1 MGRMQRE
8 TRRRRAL
15 VPDPVRC
22 ERLQRPSGPSSRS
35 GAKAKVAHWTL
46 AIPLAALDFLAAI
59 GIWSSGRRTGPPF
72 HFVST
77 KLTNGAECAK
87 MSADPPTIKQK
98 GIREAQKKV
107 TATREKSD
115 SSLGRAESR
124 WVLLFT
130 RLISGPVNLGPRR
143 GGRA

>member
-46 AIPLAALDFLAAI
+46 AIPRAALDFPSGV

-72 HFVST
+72 HFFST
-77 KLTNGAECAK
+77 KLTGP
-87 MSADPPTIKQK
+87 S
-98 GIREAQKKV
+98 AQKCQPTPHNKSGNTGGPQKV

-115 SSLGRAESR
+115 SSLGGPESR

-130 RLISGPVNLGPRR
+130 RLISGPVNLGPSR